1 MFARVTLGY
10 AAVLALSACATPY
23 PYGSLYTGVS
33 MPVAASEAEGGTKVG
48 RACSMSILSLVATGD
63 ASIETAKAKGG
74 IRSVTS
80 VDIEVENILG
90 VVGQYCTVVRGN

>member
-1 MFARVTLGY
+1 
-10 AAVLALSACATPY
+10 
-23 PYGSLYTGVS
+23 
-33 MPVAASEAEGGTKVG
+33 
-48 RACSMSILSLVATGD
+48 MSILSLVATGD